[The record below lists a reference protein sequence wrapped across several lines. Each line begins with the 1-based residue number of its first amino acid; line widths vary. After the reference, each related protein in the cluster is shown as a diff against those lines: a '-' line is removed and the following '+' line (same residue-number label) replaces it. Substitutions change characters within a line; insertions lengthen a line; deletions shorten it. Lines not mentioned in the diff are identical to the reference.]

1 VITVPSLGLR
11 GQQELA
17 DDEAARLIA
26 AGGDV
31 RPGELSMTGDL
42 AEIAFERLRFD
53 TFVLGC
59 CGIDAR
65 DGITTH
71 LPADATSS
79 EPRCVDGRCAD
90 RSGLVMGNEHGKTS
104 TCLPSRHSV
113 PARQRHGGSPLSRS
127 CPDTASHTS
136 ALATESA
143 YKRQTS
149 VTVGLV
155 RFGPTPLR
163 S

>member
-1 VITVPSLGLR
+1 VIKVLSLGLR
-11 GQQELA
+11 GRQELA
-17 DDEAARLIA
+17 DDEAVRLIA

-42 AEIAFERLRFD
+42 AGIAFERLRFD

-59 CGIDAR
+59 CRIDAR

-79 EPRCVDGRCAD
+79 EPRCVYRRCAD
-90 RSGLVMGNEHGKTS
+90 RSGLVVGNEHGNLDLPAPAALC
-104 TCLPSRHSV
+104 TC
-113 PARQRHGGSPLSRS
+113 SPTPRRSLLSRS
-127 CPDTASHTS
+127 CPNTTSHTS
-136 ALATESA
+136 ALAPESA